1 MTNAGQNDPSI
12 GSRCHKPRKSRFK
25 RSPERTRN
33 SAQMT
38 TNASAYRPDIDG
50 LRALAVISVV
60 LYHLR
65 FRYLKGGFVGV
76 DVFFVISG
84 YLITRHVASDMEAGS
99 FSFLSFY
106 DRRIRRIFP
115 ALLVMLLGT
124 VVFAYF
130 LLLPGELI
138 DYAKSLVASVCSAS
152 NLYFLLTAGYFNG
165 GDKPLL
171 HTWSLGVEEQFYM
184 LLPPLLLTL
193 RRITPAKIK
202 PALLFISICSFLL
215 SAAMVV
221 RFPEATFYLL
231 PTRAWELLVGSMVG
245 LDMVRCPDRSYVR
258 GSVGLLGAALIALA
272 AVWYDTAMPF
282 PGAAALLPCLGAAM
296 VIAAG
301 GSGRT
306 PTDILLSMR
315 PMVWIGLVSYSLYLW
330 HVPIIVFIKCM
341 TLITFGKVLPLILP
355 FLSVPQAI
363 TLERDI
369 VVIVLSFVFAF
380 LSWRFVEQPFRH
392 GRWRPTRSGLF
403 EIAGIGSIV
412 LATMGLCVVV
422 KQGLP
427 GRFAPRVV
435 RIASQTEASEY
446 RRGTCFVSGN
456 EMRYDKK
463 GCLADRKDRENWLLI
478 GDSHAAML
486 AAGLAA
492 VDPTIN
498 LMQTTATGC
507 KPVDDRRM
515 DDSRGC
521 FEIMRYVY
529 EDYLRR
535 HRPDMVILAAN
546 WQVYDL
552 DRLTSSIEYLK
563 SISQK
568 ILVVGPIMQYDT
580 PLPRLLATSVS
591 SRDLSLVAAHRIRS
605 YDDLDRVMKT
615 MATNTWGVN
624 YISYRDLLCPKGIC
638 LEWAAPDV
646 PLQSDTSHLTDLG
659 SVLVAQ
665 LFKHAGSLGR

>member
-1 MTNAGQNDPSI
+1 
-12 GSRCHKPRKSRFK
+12 
-25 RSPERTRN
+25 
-33 SAQMT
+33 
-38 TNASAYRPDIDG
+38 
-50 LRALAVISVV
+50 
-60 LYHLR
+60 
-65 FRYLKGGFVGV
+65 
-76 DVFFVISG
+76 
-84 YLITRHVASDMEAGS
+84 MEAGS

-115 ALLVMLLGT
+115 ALLVMLLST
-124 VVFAYF
+124 VVLAYF

-138 DYAKSLVASVCSAS
+138 EYAKSLVASVSSVS
-152 NLYFLLTAGYFNG
+152 NFYFLLTAGYFNG

-171 HTWSLGVEEQFYM
+171 HTWSLGVEEQFYI

-193 RRITPAKIK
+193 RRLTPDNVK
-202 PALLFISICSFLL
+202 PALLFISICSFFL

-221 RFPEATFYLL
+221 VFPEATFYLL
-231 PTRAWELLVGSMVG
+231 PTRAWELLLGSMVG
-245 LDMVRCPDRSYVR
+245 LDMVRCPDRRYARVF
-258 GSVGLLGAALIALA
+258 VGLIGTALIGLA
-272 AVWYDTAMPF
+272 AIWYDTTTPF
-282 PGAAALLPCLGAAM
+282 PGSAALLPCLGAAM

-330 HVPIIVFIKCM
+330 HLPIIVFIKCM
-341 TLITFGKVLPLILP
+341 TFVSFGKVIPLILP

-412 LATMGLCVVV
+412 LGTLGLCMVV

-427 GRFAPRVV
+427 GRFTPRAV
-435 RIASQTEASEY
+435 RIASQTEASEF
-446 RRGTCFVSGN
+446 RRGVCFLSGN
-456 EMRYDKK
+456 GMRYDKNK
-463 GCLADRKDRENWLLI
+463 CLEGRKDRENWLLM

-498 LMQTTATGC
+498 LMQATATGC
-507 KPVDDRRM
+507 KPVDAKTVDDRR
-515 DDSRGC
+515 SC

-529 EDYLRR
+529 EDYLPR
-535 HRPDMVILAAN
+535 HRPDLVILAAN
-546 WQVYDL
+546 WQAYDL
-552 DRLTSSIEYLK
+552 GRLSSSIQYLK
-563 SISQK
+563 SISQNV
-568 ILVVGPIMQYDT
+568 LVVGPIMQYDT
-580 PLPRLLATSVS
+580 PLPRLLATSVDS
-591 SRDLSLVAAHRIRS
+591 QDLSLAAVHRIRS
-605 YDDLDRVMKT
+605 YDELDTTMKT
-615 MATNTWGVN
+615 MATDTWGVN
-624 YISYRDLLCPKGIC
+624 YVSYRDLLCPQDKC

-646 PLQSDTSHLTDLG
+646 PLQSDTSHLTDSG

-665 LFKHAGSLGR
+665 LFKQAGALGR